1 MGSER
6 FTSKRPGARNN
17 FLKEGIYR
25 RHVFGYFRA
34 ECYEPYDGAACAR
47 RPRDSDGA
55 ALKVEVTLLGF

>member
-25 RHVFGYFRA
+25 RHAFGYFRA
-34 ECYEPYDGAACAR
+34 ECYEPYDDAAYAR
-47 RPRDSDGA
+47 RSRDSEGEG
-55 ALKVEVTLLGF
+55 LKIEVTLFGF